1 MDGDHSRV
9 RQRNA
14 ALVLGLFRRL
24 LVCVAQT
31 AMVQRQTPKTR
42 WTVRRYHHRFA
53 RRDAGQPRLAALLA
67 AKAQSS
73 WQLPKQ
79 NGTKAR
85 PAGFCTFIHLVIA
98 LRSQTI

>member
-1 MDGDHSRV
+1 V

-24 LVCVAQT
+24 VMSVAQT

-53 RRDAGQPRLAALLA
+53 RRDGGPQRLAALLV
-67 AKAQSS
+67 AKARSS
-73 WQLPKQ
+73 WQLPK
-79 NGTKAR
+79 
-85 PAGFCTFIHLVIA
+85 
-98 LRSQTI
+98 